1 MEGMQLFSRQSI
13 VNHRDRAAL
22 DLKNSNFLFS
32 EVAKQL
38 VERLDE
44 IKRQFPTML
53 DLGCRSGQISTL
65 LDSKKKIETIIQA
78 DLSYSMAKN
87 ALRTGNPTLVC
98 DEEYLPFREKSF
110 DAVLS
115 NLNLH
120 WVNDLPGTFSQICH
134 ILKPDSLF
142 LASMFGTGTL
152 FELQDSLANAEKITN
167 KVISPRISPLSDIKD
182 IGQLLLRVG
191 FKIPVLDNEKITV
204 RYSSPIKLM
213 HDLRSMGETNALI
226 KRQSSFMRRDTLAAV
241 LEHYLDVY
249 GDNLGRVPATF
260 QIITLVAWSPGPDQP
275 KPLKPGHPSVN
286 LADFLNS

>member
-1 MEGMQLFSRQSI
+1 MIGSDDGNSQCILHFKISI
-13 VNHRDRAAL
+13 
-22 DLKNSNFLFS
+22 NS
-32 EVAKQL
+32 
-38 VERLDE
+38 
-44 IKRQFPTML
+44 
-53 DLGCRSGQISTL
+53 
-65 LDSKKKIETIIQA
+65 
-78 DLSYSMAKN
+78 
-87 ALRTGNPTLVC
+87 
-98 DEEYLPFREKSF
+98 
-110 DAVLS
+110 
-115 NLNLH
+115 
-120 WVNDLPGTFSQICH
+120 
-134 ILKPDSLF
+134 
-142 LASMFGTGTL
+142 L

-167 KVISPRISPLSDIKD
+167 KVISPRISPLADIKD